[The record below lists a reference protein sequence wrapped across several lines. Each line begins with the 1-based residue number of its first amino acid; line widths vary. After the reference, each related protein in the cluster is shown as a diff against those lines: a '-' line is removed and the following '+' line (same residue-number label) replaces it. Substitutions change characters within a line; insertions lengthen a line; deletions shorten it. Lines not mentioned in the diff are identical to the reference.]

1 MKKESIVRKIFVS
14 SLIGFPIGVTLL
26 MLAYISIFC
35 ISGEDIANNELTQ
48 LHNVRTL
55 FFQVIAIGLT
65 YFIVFININT
75 ISLLKNKETTNKF
88 MSKHPYITVILSIII
103 SLWLILSIQL
113 ICNESLYSKNIA
125 TVNCV
130 TIIIIYAIISLFFMI
145 KDIIE
150 NLLVKKINIK
160 IKEKNN
166 N

>member
-1 MKKESIVRKIFVS
+1 MKKESIIRKIFVS

-26 MLAYISIFC
+26 MLSYII
-35 ISGEDIANNELTQ
+35 ISFIAGEDVANNELTQ

-55 FFQVIAIGLT
+55 LFQVMTVGLT

-75 ISLLKNKETTNKF
+75 ISLLKDRETTNKF
-88 MSKHPYITVILSIII
+88 MSKHPYISVLLFLIAS
-103 SLWLILSIQL
+103 LILVFSVQL
-113 ICNESLYSKNIA
+113 VCNENVYSKNIA
-125 TVNCV
+125 TLNCV

-150 NLLVKKINIK
+150 NLLIKKINIK

-166 N
+166 T

>member
-14 SLIGFPIGVTLL
+14 SLIGFPVGVTLL

-88 MSKHPYITVILSIII
+88 MSKHPYISVLIFLIVSSILV
-103 SLWLILSIQL
+103 LSVQL
-113 ICNESLYSKNIA
+113 VCNENVYSKNIA
-125 TVNCV
+125 TLNCV

-166 N
+166 T